1 MLIYVGVILS
11 TSTRSYLYFFL
22 FFLNFMD
29 INFSQE
35 YSLGCACISI
45 KRIHKKVSGRMSESG
60 FFLSQSHRVL
70 VGIRDFQAK
79 SGESR
84 RDRDGW
90 IVLQHARCFTVW
102 GHIMADVTSCENAL
116 CTQMPDDIAQHRYLI
131 DIQRAGLV
139 HTMMISHY
147 ILYIYHCM
155 QCQQCQYSM
164 TSQLKLLS

>member
-1 MLIYVGVILS
+1 MLIYVGVISS

-22 FFLNFMD
+22 FFFNFLD

-35 YSLGCACISI
+35 YSVGCACISI

-60 FFLSQSHRVL
+60 YFLSQLHRIL
-70 VGIRDFQAK
+70 VGIRKFQAK
-79 SGESR
+79 SGDSR

-90 IVLQHARCFTVW
+90 IVLQHARCFTVL
-102 GHIMADVTSCENAL
+102 GHNMADVTSSENAL
-116 CTQMPDDIAQHRYLI
+116 CTQIPDDVTQQSYLI
-131 DIQRAGLV
+131 FIQRLV
-139 HTMMISHY
+139 YTMMISHY

-155 QCQQCQYSM
+155 QCQQRQYSM